1 MRVCLFAMLAV
12 SCQQSPSLE
21 AAVSHALFV
30 VTGLWNKHQFES
42 HATSLAYTVF
52 LAGFSALP

>member
-1 MRVCLFAMLAV
+1 MLAV